1 MPRRK
6 AAAAK
11 PANPAANTPHE
22 AAIAEATGEGAREK
36 LEAAY
41 SPEPPA
47 ATNDVQVRD
56 YDPEKHITIN
66 GKVYERDAFSQEQ
79 VQQISTVNFADQ
91 QIMNASQLLNIQKL
105 GRDQLVKELL
115 TSIEEVPFIGTVEA
129 EE

>member
-6 AAAAK
+6 AAAK
-11 PANPAANTPHE
+11 PANNAPNTPHE
-22 AAIAEATGEGAREK
+22 AAIASANGSEGAREK

-47 ATNDVQVRD
+47 ATNGVQERD

-91 QIMNASQLLNIQKL
+91 QIMNQSQLLNIQKL

-115 TSIEEVPFIGTVEA
+115 AGIEEVPFIGTVEA